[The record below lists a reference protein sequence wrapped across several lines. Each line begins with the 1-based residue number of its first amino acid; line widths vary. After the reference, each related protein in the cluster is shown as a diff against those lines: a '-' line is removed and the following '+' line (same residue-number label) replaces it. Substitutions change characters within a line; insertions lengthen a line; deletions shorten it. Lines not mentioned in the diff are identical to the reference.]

1 MRHALLLAFVH
12 GLLLGKTRRAL
23 ALEGAVVAR
32 VLEHR
37 LLFDMNDFIH
47 HRVKEVSVVGD
58 QNQSALIALEPLLQ
72 PNNRIKIEVV
82 GGFIEQQK
90 VGAADQRLGQVKAHA
105 PAAREIAHRAFKLF
119 VAETQT
125 VQQAGG
131 AGANGP
137 GIDGVQLAVD
147 GGDGVAVVTFVG
159 GVELRFELAVF
170 TIAVDN
176 IVERGF
182 AQCGRL
188 LVHPGELPV
197 AREGKVTAIRAYLVF
212 QQRQQGGF
220 TAAVFADQPHFLARV
235 DGSSRVIQQDAHA
248 ATNL

>member
-1 MRHALLLAFVH
+1 M
-12 GLLLGKTRRAL
+12 
-23 ALEGAVVAR
+23 
-32 VLEHR
+32 
-37 LLFDMNDFIH
+37 
-47 HRVKEVSVVGD
+47 VS
-58 QNQSALIALEPLLQ
+58 
-72 PNNRIKIEVV
+72 R
-82 GGFIEQQK
+82 FIEQQQI
-90 VGAADQRLGQVKAHA
+90 GAADQRLGEVKAHT
-105 PAAREIAHRAFKLF
+105 PAAGKIADRPLKLF
-119 VAETQT
+119 IAETQT

-131 AGANGP
+131 TGANGP

-182 AQCGRL
+182 AQRGRL